1 MRLALLRS
9 VSDGDDGDGP
19 VTFRHFVHNLT
30 AVGTARPP
38 GIEAQGLRVQHEIG
52 ARISQSFVQ
61 FSRVLPLTQIRGHDE
76 EITHTFGTYQFEDG
90 AERSCV
96 FGS

>member
-1 MRLALLRS
+1 MLRS

-19 VTFRHFVHNLT
+19 VAFRHFVHNLT
-30 AVGTARPP
+30 TVGTARPP
-38 GIEAQGLRVQHEIG
+38 GIETQGLRIQHEIG